1 MSLLETMR
9 NKKKDI
15 LTERH
20 PMKDA
25 DRGTRFAYLVGL
37 AMGAVV
43 DGTVHPKEREAII
56 ERAFTLELPEEDG
69 KRAIDTAEKA
79 DDGTISSV
87 LDSLNDPT
95 YRALFLTDLKIMGHS
110 DGSVT
115 PEEDELW
122 SLFADMMKVDEDE
135 RKALTGFAS
144 AAMASDGKAASEALS
159 VAVGKGLK
167 LPLSDLKF
175 FLPSGEKLVITTR
188 KAPFN
193 ANNPFTWFTDEE
205 II

>member
-56 ERAFTLELPEEDG
+56 ERAFTLNLPEEDST
-69 KRAIDTAEKA
+69 RALEAAEKA
-79 DDGTISSV
+79 DDGTVSSV
-87 LDSLNDPT
+87 LDSLSDPT
-95 YRALFLTDLKIMGHS
+95 HRALFLTDLRLMALS
-110 DGSVT
+110 DGSVA

-122 SLFADMMKVDEDE
+122 NLFADMMKVGKDE
-135 RKALTGFAS
+135 RKALSGFAS

-159 VAVGKGLK
+159 AAIGKGLE
-167 LPLSDLKF
+167 LPVSALKF
-175 FLPSGEKLVITTR
+175 FFPSLDYRELSK
-188 KAPFN
+188 
-193 ANNPFTWFTDEE
+193 W
-205 II
+205 